1 MTEQLLPDEPAGAW
15 RVHVDLRHHQVTA
28 RPETPPGTLI
38 AHLLNHHVP
47 VAVLDLDRS
56 IDQSPGTAL
65 LEQAARRHPGRLWL
79 GGRMAPADPLV
90 SHLLDAG
97 AAGVILGTNG
107 LISDGRMDD
116 AALHALARMRTA
128 DQVLVSLD
136 VLDDHLVTDGF
147 TTPTG
152 VPARAALD
160 AVLQAT
166 GGRCQVMYVDAGAS
180 LRRTRPDW
188 SRIDALADEC
198 TPARVWYAGGL
209 TSWSD
214 VQRLASAGLSAVV
227 GRAYLAG
234 SLGLSSCA
242 P

>member
-1 MTEQLLPDEPAGAW
+1 MTTPLHPDEPAGAW

-56 IDQSPGTAL
+56 IEKSPGTAL

-116 AALHALARMRTA
+116 GALRALSRLRTA
-128 DQVLVSLD
+128 DKVLVSLD

-147 TTPTG
+147 TTPSN
-152 VPARAALD
+152 VPAGAALD

-166 GGRCQVMYVDAGAS
+166 GGRCQVMYVDAGVS

-188 SRIDALADEC
+188 SRIDALADRC
-198 TPARVWYAGGL
+198 KPARVWYAGGL

>member
-1 MTEQLLPDEPAGAW
+1 MTTQLLPDQSAGAW

-28 RPETPPGTLI
+28 RPDTPPGTLI
-38 AHLLNHHVP
+38 AHLLHHQVP
-47 VAVLDLDRS
+47 LAVLDLDRS
-56 IDQSPGTAL
+56 IDQAPGTAL

-79 GGRMAPADPLV
+79 GGRMAPADPQV

-107 LISDGRMDD
+107 LITDGRMDD
-116 AALHALARMRTA
+116 AALRALARLRTEGKM
-128 DQVLVSLD
+128 LVSLD
-136 VLDDHLVTDGF
+136 VLDDHLVTHGF
-147 TTPTG
+147 TTPTS
-152 VPARAALD
+152 VPARVALD

-166 GGRCQVMYVDAGAS
+166 GGHCQVMYVDAGAS

-188 SRIDALADEC
+188 SRIDTLADDC
-198 TPARVWYAGGL
+198 RPAHVWYAGGL
-209 TSWSD
+209 MSWSD
-214 VQRLASAGLSAVV
+214 VRRLASAGLSAVV

-234 SLGLSSCA
+234 SLGLPSGA

>member
-1 MTEQLLPDEPAGAW
+1 MTTRLLPDQPTGTW

-28 RPETPPGTLI
+28 RPGTPPGTLI
-38 AHLLNHHVP
+38 AHLLHHQVR

-65 LEQAARRHPGRLWL
+65 LEQAARHHPGRLWL
-79 GGRMAPADPLV
+79 GGRIAPADPLV

-107 LISDGRMDD
+107 LISDGRMDA
-116 AALHALARMRTA
+116 AALRALTRLQTA
-128 DQVLVSLD
+128 SRVLVSLD

-147 TTPTG
+147 TTPTSI
-152 VPARAALD
+152 RTRTALD

-188 SRIDALADEC
+188 SRIDTLAVDG
-198 TPARVWYAGGL
+198 TPAHIWYAGGL

-214 VQRLASAGLSAVV
+214 VQRLSSTGLSAVV

-234 SLGLSSCA
+234 TLGLSCGA